1 MCRRRFSVTVKQ
13 ESHMAAIND
22 LVLIHIDNKPGFYAR
37 LEDISPDV
45 KPGWWQVKLLALS
58 FPLQIFTWILDGNQ
72 IDGVPFTMGGT
83 PVRIDKVIVPSEE
96 QGTDDSGSSQEPA
109 EVPRNK
115 TSTKVVSLAERKKGK

>member
-1 MCRRRFSVTVKQ
+1 
-13 ESHMAAIND
+13 MAAIND

-72 IDGVPFTMGGT
+72 IDGDPFTMGGT
-83 PVRIDKVIVPSEE
+83 PVRIDKVVAPVEE
-96 QGTDDSGSSQEPA
+96 KDSDDSEDKPGPA
-109 EVPRNK
+109 AVKRQK
-115 TSTKVVSLAERKKGK
+115 TGTKVVSLAERKKGK